1 MKRVIDAVMSLF
13 IFTIT
18 FLTKEILERTDIFA
32 VKANIWQEYLLF
44 LVLYIIVYL
53 IVKSLQFIVKRKK
66 NKRVRDMKKVASK

>member
-1 MKRVIDAVMSLF
+1 MSLF

-32 VKANIWQEYLLF
+32 VKAHIWQEYLFF

-53 IVKSLQFIVKRKK
+53 IVKSIQFIVKRKK

>member
-1 MKRVIDAVMSLF
+1 MKRVIDALMSLF
-13 IFTIT
+13 IFTVT

-53 IVKSLQFIVKRKK
+53 IVKSIQFIVKRKK

>member
-13 IFTIT
+13 IFTVT

>member
-1 MKRVIDAVMSLF
+1 MSLF

-32 VKANIWQEYLLF
+32 VKANIWQEYLFF

-53 IVKSLQFIVKRKK
+53 IVKSIQFIVKRKK

>member
-1 MKRVIDAVMSLF
+1 MKRVIDALMSLF
-13 IFTIT
+13 IFTVT